1 MTNKQIAEKL
11 NKSLME
17 INSLIENGVIRTI
30 RKNRVRY
37 MDMNSRLIES
47 RLDAEIDDTE
57 FEYIRDY
64 WCKLTNDQQ
73 HQIMEEIS
81 EARMAI
87 A

>member
-37 MDMNSRLIES
+37 MDLNSRLIES
-47 RLDAEIDDTE
+47 RLDAEIDDEE
-57 FEYIRDY
+57 FKYFRDY
-64 WCKLTNDQQ
+64 WCKLTKDQQ
-73 HQIMEEIS
+73 NQIMKEI
-81 EARMAI
+81 I
-87 A
+87 

>member
-30 RKNRVRY
+30 RKNRIRY
-37 MDMNSRLIES
+37 MDLNSRLIES
-47 RLDAEIDDTE
+47 RLEAEIHKTE

-73 HQIMEEIS
+73 HQIMKEIS
-81 EARMAI
+81 EAKMAI

>member
-1 MTNKQIAEKL
+1 MTNKQLAEKL

-37 MDMNSRLIES
+37 MDLNSRLIES
-47 RLDAEIDDTE
+47 RLDAEIDDEE
-57 FEYIRDY
+57 FKYFRDY
-64 WCKLTNDQQ
+64 WCKLTKDQQ
-73 HQIMEEIS
+73 NQIMKEIS

>member
-1 MTNKQIAEKL
+1 MTNKQIAEEF

-37 MDMNSRLIES
+37 MDLNSRLIES
-47 RLDAEIDDTE
+47 RLEAEIDNEE
-57 FEYIRDY
+57 FEYFRDY

-73 HQIMEEIS
+73 NQIMKEIS
-81 EARMAI
+81 EVAAI

>member
-37 MDMNSRLIES
+37 MDLNSRLIES
-47 RLDAEIDDTE
+47 RLDAEIDDEE
-57 FEYIRDY
+57 FKYFRDY
-64 WCKLTNDQQ
+64 WCKLTKDQQ
-73 HQIMEEIS
+73 NQIMKEIS